1 MEALAKFWRELALKP
16 QGMTVVIAGFLPII
30 AIVAMGPAV
39 PAMIEHF
46 ANDPEAR
53 GKVPAMIGAPGLAM
67 AILAPFAGI
76 LVDRFGR
83 RPLLLLCTA
92 LYAVFGSAP
101 LFLDNLDQIYVSRL
115 LLGVSEA
122 GILTVVNTLIGDY
135 WDDKARK
142 NWLFLQGMMGP
153 LLGASVALLVGFAT
167 KLQWN
172 GVFYVYL
179 IALPIFAMMFAW
191 LFEPQ
196 KRSQELLKTT
206 ATAKTATPFPWGKA
220 VRLAV
225 VTFFASMLYYV
236 FIINGTLVFE
246 EVGVDQP
253 ERYGAII
260 FIPSLMV
267 LIGAALF
274 RLLAMRRNSLQFAVM
289 FALLGIGLAGIG
301 LASTLSV
308 MVAFLVVQQV
318 AVGMAVPV
326 LIAWAQG
333 MFGFDHRGRAMGIW
347 TGAFFLGQSQSP
359 RLVHILDAQM
369 GSMQSAFLVAG
380 CLGLLAA
387 GIALAANFLPKR
399 RAQAL
404 GNQADSPLQ

>member
-1 MEALAKFWRELALKP
+1 MEALSKFWRELTLKP

-39 PAMIEHF
+39 PAMIGHF
-46 ANDPEAR
+46 ASDPEAR

-153 LLGASVALLVGFAT
+153 LLGASVALLVGYAT
-167 KLQWN
+167 RLQWN

-206 ATAKTATPFPWGKA
+206 ATAETASPFPWGKV
-220 VRLAV
+220 VRLAA

-236 FIINGTLVFE
+236 FIINGTLVFK

-267 LIGAALF
+267 LGGAALF
-274 RLLAMRRNSLQFAVM
+274 RLLAMRRSGLQFAVM
-289 FALLGIGLAGIG
+289 FALLGTGLAGIG
-301 LASTLSV
+301 LASTLSA

-369 GSMQSAFLVAG
+369 HSMQSAFLVAG
-380 CLGLLAA
+380 VLGLVAA
-387 GIALAANFLPKR
+387 GIALSANYLPRR
-399 RAQAL
+399 RAEAL
-404 GNQADSPLQ
+404 GD